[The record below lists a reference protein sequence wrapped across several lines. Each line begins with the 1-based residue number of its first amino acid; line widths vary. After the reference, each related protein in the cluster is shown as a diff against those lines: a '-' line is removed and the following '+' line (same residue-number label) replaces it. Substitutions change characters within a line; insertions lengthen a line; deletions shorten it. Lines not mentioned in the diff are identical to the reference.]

1 MKLFRMGLIVVML
14 FGAWP
19 VLAQEMSADTM
30 QALKEKVK
38 ADKKLVVSANMDLT
52 EAEGKNFWPLYEAY
66 QKDLGQLNQNLVKVI
81 KDYADAYNKGPVPND
96 TAKKL
101 LSEALSVEDAEV
113 KLKHS
118 YAEKLN
124 KVLPATKVAR
134 YIQIETK
141 IRAVVKYELASQIPL
156 AK

>member
-1 MKLFRMGLIVVML
+1 MGLIVVVL

-52 EAEGKNFWPLYEAY
+52 EAESKNFWPLYEAY
-66 QKDLGQLNQNLVKVI
+66 QKDLEQLNQRVVKVI

-101 LSEALSVEDAEV
+101 LKEALSVEDAEA

-118 YAEKLN
+118 YAEKMS

-134 YIQIETK
+134 YIQIENK
-141 IRAVVKYELASQIPL
+141 IRAVVKYELAEQIPL